1 MIVKVSMDSCDA
13 GTYYC
18 ALAACG
24 EKFYL
29 EDGIR
34 ENNEQQTTGIN
45 KTTYT
50 VYKLYFIDCMDIVR
64 DVKTSGSVIS
74 CFQTTVLTQ
83 PAQDE
88 TSDALPIKPQ
98 H

>member
-24 EKFYL
+24 EMYYL

-34 ENNEQQTTGIN
+34 ENNEQQTKGIN

-64 DVKTSGSVIS
+64 DMYRSLVQLLAA
-74 CFQTTVLTQ
+74 FR
-83 PAQDE
+83 
-88 TSDALPIKPQ
+88 PQ
-98 H
+98 CWHSLHRMRPQMLCQ

>member
-1 MIVKVSMDSCDA
+1 MDSCDA

-24 EKFYL
+24 EMYYL

-34 ENNEQQTTGIN
+34 ENNEQQTKGIN

-64 DVKTSGSVIS
+64 DTYRSLVQLLAA
-74 CFQTTVLTQ
+74 FR
-83 PAQDE
+83 
-88 TSDALPIKPQ
+88 PQ
-98 H
+98 CWHSLHRMRPQMLCQ

>member
-1 MIVKVSMDSCDA
+1 MDSCDA

-24 EKFYL
+24 EMYYL

-34 ENNEQQTTGIN
+34 ENNEQQTKGIN

-64 DVKTSGSVIS
+64 DMYRSLVQLPAA
-74 CFQTTVLTQ
+74 FTTVLAQ
-83 PAQDE
+83 PAHDE
-88 TSDALPIKPQ
+88 TSDALPVKPQ
-98 H
+98 ALRPQH